1 MVTLIE
7 QLIGKGMQLSI
18 YDSHVSSANVIGAN
32 KEYVEKEIPHI
43 WELMRPSVG
52 EVLSGAETLVIGN
65 GSPEFR
71 GLRDQLNDGQVVI
84 DLARAFGA
92 RVSEGKK
99 YQGICW

>member
-1 MVTLIE
+1 
-7 QLIGKGMQLSI
+7 
-18 YDSHVSSANVIGAN
+18 VIGAN

-92 RVSEGKK
+92 RVSDGKQ